1 MPEQRFRSE
10 NDQLFEGEKK
20 REKVSVTD
28 KQWIYPVS
36 RIFIVCAEKT
46 PEEKSF
52 YLFFHANLLPTY
64 STQHQHW
71 ENKTIL

>member
-28 KQWIYPVS
+28 KQQIYPVS

-52 YLFFHANLLPTY
+52 
-64 STQHQHW
+64 
-71 ENKTIL
+71 